1 MQKHRKYTM
10 IQEADLKIQ
19 KKREAN
25 QVTSTI
31 DSNGFVSTEYSD
43 MTQTDE
49 LLDKILIPPGNYKYF
64 I

>member
-1 MQKHRKYTM
+1 M